1 VRGIEAMAFS
11 KYKNLRSVLTE
22 FQITYVEEQVFT
34 AASVPVNEYFKTDL
48 LVFVEDG
55 IADNSE
61 YAICEN
67 MIAPILK
74 EVWKSFRQ
82 ELLLWSHE
90 FLRYDDQLNGI
101 PDYLL
106 AKRSALGKIV
116 LDQPY
121 LLVVEAKQDN
131 FDEGWGQCL
140 AAMLAAQKLNDKLET
155 SEEIVLSGM
164 VSNGEVWEFGQLQGS
179 VFKKNNRVYLF
190 QDLEELYAMVYEVF
204 KRCHQQLGLVVN

>member
-1 VRGIEAMAFS
+1 MAFGN
-11 KYKNLRSVLTE
+11 YKSLRSVLTE
-22 FQITYVEEQVFT
+22 FQIRYVEAQIL
-34 AASVPVNEYFKTDL
+34 AAEPVALNEYFRADL
-48 LVFVEDG
+48 VGFVEDG

-90 FLRYDDQLNGI
+90 FLRYDEQLNGI

-140 AAMLAAQKLNDKLET
+140 AAMLAAQRLNENLET

-179 VFKKNNRVYLF
+179 VFTKNNRVYLF
-190 QDLEELYAMVYEVF
+190 QDLEELYAMVYAVF
-204 KRCHQQLGLVVN
+204 RRCQQQLGVVVS

>member
-1 VRGIEAMAFS
+1 MVFS
-11 KYKNLRSVLTE
+11 NYKSLRSVLIE
-22 FQITYVEEQVFT
+22 FQIRYVEAQIL
-34 AASVPVNEYFKTDL
+34 AAEPVALNEYLKADL
-48 LVFVEDG
+48 VGFVEGG

-67 MIAPILK
+67 MIAPILN

-90 FLRYDDQLNGI
+90 FLHYDEQLNGI

-140 AAMLAAQKLNDKLET
+140 AAMLAAQRLNENLET

-179 VFKKNNRVYLF
+179 VFTKNNRVYLF
-190 QDLEELYAMVYEVF
+190 QDLEELYAMVYAVF
-204 KRCHQQLGLVVN
+204 RRCQQQLGLVVNS